1 MVEPRVRSVVAIA
14 PYAGLSNAV
23 MNLRHEYA
31 VWLPKTF
38 VKAGLKQLPSVLDIP
53 ADELDTTTELARH
66 PVSALFVAGTEDK
79 ITPLADVEQLRALAA
94 PISELI
100 VVPDA
105 THETVTYYMADLA
118 PPVLAW
124 LPNKVGQGEFVDSFV
139 GTNAPISSQ

>member
-1 MVEPRVRSVVAIA
+1 
-14 PYAGLSNAV
+14 
-23 MNLRHEYA
+23 
-31 VWLPKTF
+31 
-38 VKAGLKQLPSVLDIP
+38 
-53 ADELDTTTELARH
+53 
-66 PVSALFVAGTEDK
+66 VAGTEDK